1 MQNNNLAD
9 VENCS
14 LAFGLVSLGYE
25 LLQLTCEVD
34 HCSLA
39 SNYID
44 EADFQV
50 IGDKFNEY
58 KFLREYEV
66 LLCEY
71 FVTRYVFT
79 VMSC

>member
-1 MQNNNLAD
+1 MQNNNLAE

-25 LLQLTCEVD
+25 LLQFTCEVD

-44 EADFQV
+44 ISVSPVTNLVNTNFYVSMKYFCV
-50 IGDKFNEY
+50 II
-58 KFLREYEV
+58 
-66 LLCEY
+66 
-71 FVTRYVFT
+71 
-79 VMSC
+79 S